1 MSLLT
6 LPIREVLPATPR
18 SRIVRIDL
26 RARRSLTPAGQAL
39 RVASHGRE
47 PRKPYSIAASPQ
59 DAARDGWLEL
69 LIGVDQEGHAG
80 SHLQLEPGAQVD
92 IEGPLGRFTFP
103 AEPDEKRFLFVAGGT
118 GIAPLRAMV
127 RECLLRGYGNI
138 SVLYSARAP
147 GDFAYETRAAGPGG
161 AGRLE
166 LLMTVTRDA
175 ESEWTGT
182 RGRIGPSCSR
192 PLLHDRAT
200 LCFIC
205 GPRALVDDMPR
216 LLTELGVES
225 RRILIEEW

>member
-1 MSLLT
+1 VLLT

-26 RARRSLTPAGQAL
+26 RGQTFSYAAGQAV
-39 RVASHGRE
+39 RIASHGRE

-59 DAARDGWLEL
+59 DAVRDGWLEL
-69 LIGVDQEGHAG
+69 LIGVDQEGRAG
-80 SHLQLEPGAQVD
+80 SHLQLEAGAPVD

-103 AEPDEKRFLFVAGGT
+103 VDPHDQRFLFVAGGT
-118 GIAPLRAMV
+118 GIAPLRAML
-127 RECLLRGYGNI
+127 RECLWRGYNNV

-147 GDFAYETRAAGPGG
+147 GDFAYETELRDLAAQGG
-161 AGRLE
+161 LE

-182 RGRIGPSCSR
+182 RGRIGPELLE

-216 LLTELGVES
+216 LLTELGVDS
-225 RRILIEEW
+225 HRILIEEW

>member
-1 MSLLT
+1 MLLK
-6 LPIREVLPATPR
+6 LPILEVLPATPR

-26 RARRSLTPAGQAL
+26 RGQAFPYAAGQAL
-39 RVASHGRE
+39 RLASHGRE
-47 PRKPYSIAASPQ
+47 PRKPYSIAASPH

-69 LIGVDQEGHAG
+69 LIGVDREGQAG
-80 SHLQLEPGAQVD
+80 AHLQLEPGSEVD

-103 AEPDEKRFLFVAGGT
+103 AVPEESRFLFVAGGT
-118 GIAPLRAMV
+118 GIAPLRAMF

-147 GDFAYETRAAGPGG
+147 GDFAYETELRELAATGG
-161 AGRLE
+161 IE
-166 LLMTVTRDA
+166 LLMTITRAA

-182 RGRIGPSCSR
+182 RGRIGPELLE

-216 LLTELGVES
+216 VLTELGVES

>member
-1 MSLLT
+1 VLLK
-6 LPIREVLPATPR
+6 LPILEVLPATPR

-26 RARRSLTPAGQAL
+26 KGQAFPYAAGQAL
-39 RVASHGRE
+39 RLASHGRE
-47 PRKPYSIAASPQ
+47 PRKPYSIAASPH

-69 LIGVDQEGHAG
+69 LIGVDREGLAG
-80 SHLQLEPGAQVD
+80 SHLQLEPGTQVD

-103 AEPDEKRFLFVAGGT
+103 ADPEEKRFLFVAGGT
-118 GIAPLRAMV
+118 GIAPLRAMF

-147 GDFAYETRAAGPGG
+147 GDFAYETELRELAATGG
-161 AGRLE
+161 IE
-166 LLMTVTRDA
+166 LLMTITRAA

-182 RGRIGPSCSR
+182 RGRIGPELLD
-192 PLLHDRAT
+192 PVLHDRAT

-216 LLTELGVES
+216 VLTELGVES

>member
-1 MSLLT
+1 VVLK

-26 RARRSLTPAGQAL
+26 QGHAFPYAAGQAL
-39 RVASHGRE
+39 LLAAHGHE

-69 LIGVDQEGHAG
+69 LIGVDREGHA
-80 SHLQLEPGAQVD
+80 SHLRLEPGVHVD

-103 AEPDEKRFLFVAGGT
+103 ADPQEQRFLFVAGGT

-127 RECLLRGYGNI
+127 RECLLRGYRNI
-138 SVLYSARAP
+138 SVLYSARGP
-147 GDFAYETRAAGPGG
+147 GDFAYETELRELAATGG
-161 AGRLE
+161 IE
-166 LLMTVTRDA
+166 LLMTITRDA

-182 RGRIGPSCSR
+182 RGRIRPELLD

-216 LLTELGVES
+216 VLTELGVQS
-225 RRILIEEW
+225 HRILIEEW

>member
-1 MSLLT
+1 VLLT
-6 LPIREVLPATPR
+6 LPILEVIPATPR

-26 RARRSLTPAGQAL
+26 RGHAFPYDAGQAL
-39 RVASHGRE
+39 LLASHGRE
-47 PRKPYSIAASPQ
+47 PRKAYSIAASPQ

-69 LIGVDQEGHAG
+69 LIGVDREGQAG
-80 SHLQLEPGAQVD
+80 PHLQLESGARVD

-103 AEPDEKRFLFVAGGT
+103 ADPQERRFLFVAGGT

-127 RECLLRGYGNI
+127 RECLLRGYVNV
-138 SVLYSARAP
+138 SLLYSGRAP
-147 GDFAYETRAAGPGG
+147 GDFAYETELRELAAQGG
-161 AGRLE
+161 IE

-175 ESEWTGT
+175 ASEWMGT
-182 RGRIGPSCSR
+182 RGRIGPELLE

-205 GPRALVDDMPR
+205 GPRTLVDDMPR
-216 LLTELGVES
+216 HLMELGVDS

>member
-1 MSLLT
+1 
-6 LPIREVLPATPR
+6 
-18 SRIVRIDL
+18 
-26 RARRSLTPAGQAL
+26 
-39 RVASHGRE
+39 VAAHGRE
-47 PRKPYSIAASPQ
+47 PRKPYSIAGSPQ
-59 DAARDGWLEL
+59 DARRDGWLEL
-69 LIGVDQEGHAG
+69 LIGVDQEGQAG

-103 AEPDEKRFLFVAGGT
+103 TDPDAKRFLFVAGGT
-118 GIAPLRAMV
+118 GIAPLRAMF
-127 RECLLRGYGNI
+127 RECLWRGYDNV
-138 SVLYSARAP
+138 SVLYSARSP
-147 GDFAYETRAAGPGG
+147 GDFAYETELRELAATGG
-161 AGRLE
+161 LE

-182 RGRIGPSCSR
+182 RGRIGPELLG